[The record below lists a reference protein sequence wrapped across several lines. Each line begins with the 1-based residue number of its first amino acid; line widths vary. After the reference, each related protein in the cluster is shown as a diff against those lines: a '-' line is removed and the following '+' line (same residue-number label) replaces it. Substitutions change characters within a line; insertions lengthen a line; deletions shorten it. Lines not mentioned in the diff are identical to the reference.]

1 MNIITYSIRTLF
13 RGAVLY
19 TFLRGIFAVGGDIS
33 AARKAKRQ
41 AKEKGQHRD

>member
-13 RGAVLY
+13 RGVVLY

-33 AARKAKRQ
+33 AARK
-41 AKEKGQHRD
+41 EKGQTKDKGQNRD